1 MIIIVIPILIAV
13 LLGVEELYYR
23 KCWDKNL
30 GVSLS
35 FDEAPVTEGDKTTLT
50 EVVTNGKRMPIPVLE
65 VGFSMD
71 RGLYIENAANTVVS
85 DLTNAVEVF
94 SVGGNEKVTR
104 RLSVDCRKRGY
115 YIIQKT
121 SIVSHDMLSLTT
133 GYANL
138 RQFTHLYVYPRR
150 IDRSMLEIPME
161 KIMGELST
169 RRYLYENIFLLRG
182 VRDYVP
188 TDPENTVNWK
198 ATAKTGSLKVNL
210 HDHSAGQNVTI
221 LLNLEDPTIWYND
234 RILEDSISLTA
245 GLAGELTA
253 KGIPV
258 GVVTNAHDKM
268 SAAERNYIHDGE
280 RKGGGKAVASSLFG
294 DAAKEEERKDP
305 APGEDNPGH
314 EPKTPESVK
323 SERIPDAS
331 GDCLAIG
338 EGASA
343 DHLRAVNEL
352 LARIDLTRRRVPFS
366 EIVRDELRDEK
377 RRDNSTYVLISSSR
391 RKETAAAAEEI
402 GKRKG
407 KLLWICILT
416 KDMKDEP
423 VPGHVDFV
431 RIDRE

>member
-13 LLGVEELYYR
+13 LLGVEELLYR
-23 KCWDKNL
+23 KYWDKNL
-30 GVSLS
+30 GVSLQ

-50 EVVTNGKRMPIPVLE
+50 EVVTNGKRMPVPVLE
-65 VGFSMD
+65 VGFSID
-71 RGLYIENAANTVVS
+71 RGLYIENAGNTVVS

-138 RQFTHLYVYPRR
+138 RQYTHLYVYPRR
-150 IDRSMLEIPME
+150 ISRSMLEIPME

-245 GLAGELTA
+245 GIAGELTA
-253 KGIPV
+253 QGIPV
-258 GVVTNAHDKM
+258 GVVTNAHDRM
-268 SAAERNYIHDGE
+268 SAADRNYIHYGE

-294 DAAKEEERKDP
+294 EGAAIDGKNGDGQSSKP
-305 APGEDNPGH
+305 V
-314 EPKTPESVK
+314 ESEK
-323 SERIPDAS
+323 IPDTS

-343 DHLRAVNEL
+343 DHLRAINEL
-352 LARIDLTRRRVPFS
+352 LSRVDLTRKRVPFA
-366 EIVRDELRDEK
+366 EIVRDELRDE
-377 RRDNSTYVLISSSR
+377 RRSDNSTYVLISSSR

-431 RIDRE
+431 RVDRE